1 MIRQTLRRILRSPV
15 PALAVLLFAAALS
28 AVLCGLQRANDLEQ
42 QRYEET
48 LQTIPVHAVMTNL
61 TGTSFVDLEIPWDL
75 AEVFVDPDA
84 LGKYVTDLQ
93 MVCKYGLS
101 GQFYNKTLV
110 GITSTALSPELWPEN
125 GTYIQWKEGY
135 DESIFAGTDSTE
147 SDLVCL
153 VPQSVAEK
161 LEGGGEESFI
171 DVEFVGLHHI
181 SRKEYSFRM
190 KVIGT
195 YWGDDRYIYCPF
207 DVCHRVYQK
216 LDGYL
221 VVESFRAT
229 LKDNKKLEEFRAAS
243 KEWFAEP
250 NPFGE
255 KTPCNLFTY
264 TSFPYALTIKD
275 ELLQTAAKAL
285 RNRILTNRVCTVI
298 VQCLSAAAGFLIG
311 YLMIRTRKREIA
323 LMRALG
329 TSGFR
334 IYFGFALEQMVC
346 YGLGIAAGGIVNLWN
361 PAHRLGIL
369 AAIYF
374 AGLSVSLVVMLR
386 KNLLTTV
393 KEDE

>member
-42 QRYEET
+42 QRYEEI
-48 LQTIPVHAVMTNL
+48 LQTIPVHIVVTNL
-61 TGTSFVDLEIPWDL
+61 TGTATTDLGISNTFSEL
-75 AEVFVDPDA
+75 FTDPDA
-84 LGKYVTDLQ
+84 LGMYVSDLQ
-93 MVCKYGLS
+93 MVCKYVMA
-101 GQFYNKTLV
+101 GQFSNKTLV

-125 GTYIQWKEGY
+125 GTYIKWNEGY
-135 DESIFAGTDSTE
+135 GESVFSG

-161 LEGGGEESFI
+161 LEGGGEGSFI
-171 DVEFVGLHHI
+171 DADFNRWGAD
-181 SRKEYSFRM
+181 KYSV
-190 KVIGT
+190 KLKIVGT
-195 YWGDDRYIYCPF
+195 YIGGDSNIYCPF
-207 DVCHRVYQK
+207 EVCKEVYKK
-216 LDGYL
+216 LEGFL
-221 VVESFRAT
+221 QVESIRAT
-229 LKDNKKLEEFRAAS
+229 LRNNNDLEELRTIS
-243 KEWFAEP
+243 KQWFAEP
-250 NPFGE
+250 SPFGE
-255 KTPCNLFTY
+255 KTPCNWHGFTF
-264 TSFPYALTIKD
+264 FPYALSIKD
-275 ELLQTAAKAL
+275 ELLQAAAKAL
-285 RNRILTNRVCTVI
+285 RNSILTNRVCTVI